1 MTDSYLVSNVEMT
14 AAGGRTGG
22 AEVGYN
28 GGGQHVAP
36 AALDYHNAQDL
47 ALRLRDYHL
56 QTRTTLILNR
66 SCDFFHGLFVER
78 KKCKDKRN

>member
-1 MTDSYLVSNVEMT
+1 MTARYLVSNVEMT
-14 AAGGRTGG
+14 AAGGGTGG

-28 GGGQHVAP
+28 DGGKHGAP

-56 QTRTTLILNR
+56 KV
-66 SCDFFHGLFVER
+66 F
-78 KKCKDKRN
+78 